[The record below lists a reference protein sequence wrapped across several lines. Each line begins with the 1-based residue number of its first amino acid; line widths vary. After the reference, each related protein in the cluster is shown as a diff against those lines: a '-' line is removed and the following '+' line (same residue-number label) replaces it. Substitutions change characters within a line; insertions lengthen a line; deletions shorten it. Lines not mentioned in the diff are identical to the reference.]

1 MLVLSGLSDAERC
14 AYLLADR
21 KLVENA
27 GSDRALLSHWS

>member
-14 AYLLADR
+14 AYLLADS

-27 GSDRALLSHWS
+27 GWDRALLSPWS

>member
-14 AYLLADR
+14 AYLLADS

-27 GSDRALLSHWS
+27 GWDRALLSHWS